1 MANPIV
7 NVLVLIPTLDIGGVE
22 VDLVRTLPLIARER
36 FNISV
41 LTFLRR
47 GTLADQLDAEGIRV
61 ISRPDQRPSQSDN
74 VRVRRRD
81 RGFGRNRQDTCR
93 DGWRQ
98 LPLLQTVQKPLSAV
112 MIGARIVR
120 KLLDPNIDIVH
131 TVLPNSYFYG
141 TLGNLL
147 VHRRPLVMS
156 RVSLNWYQEQAAVL
170 RISERYLL
178 HRGVAVAIA
187 NSRAVLRELRAEGI
201 PESKLRLVHNGINSR
216 AFARTLLERETARA
230 KLGISRVGL
239 VMSVVANLHTYKGHI
254 DLLVAL
260 SGIRERLPPH
270 WTLLAVGADVAGSM
284 ALLKRRTA
292 ELGLS
297 DQVRFLGQRTD
308 IATILSASDVHLSAS
323 HTESLPNNIL
333 EAMCAGLPIIATNV
347 GGVSEQLADGVSGM
361 LVPARAPHQLAGA
374 IEKLVGD
381 EELRLRLGREA
392 RDRVTRA
399 FPIEPV
405 VAALEEI
412 YGSLAPRHRDRVQP

>member
-1 MANPIV
+1 VANPIV

-22 VDLVRTLPLIARER
+22 VDLVRTLPLVARQR

-61 ISRPDQRPSQSDN
+61 ISPPDQWPRRQGSRLLPQSEGHEA
-74 VRVRRRD
+74 RRLAA
-81 RGFGRNRQDTCR
+81 
-93 DGWRQ
+93 
-98 LPLLQTVQKPLSAV
+98 LPLLQTVQKPLSAAMV
-112 MIGARIVR
+112 GARIVR

-141 TLGNLL
+141 ALGNLL

-156 RVSLNWYQEQAAVL
+156 RVSLNWYQEQVAML

-178 HRGVAVAIA
+178 HRAVAVAIA

-201 PESKLRLVHNGINSR
+201 PESKLRLVHNGIDSR
-216 AFARTLLERETARA
+216 AFARALIDRQTARA
-230 KLGISRVGL
+230 QLGISGMGL

-254 DLLVAL
+254 DLLLAL

-270 WTLLAVGADVAGSM
+270 WTLLAVGADIAGSM
-284 ALLKRRTA
+284 ALLRRRAA

-297 DQVRFLGQRTD
+297 GQVRFLGQRTD
-308 IATILSASDVHLSAS
+308 IATVLSASDLHLSAS

-347 GGVSEQLADGVSGM
+347 GGVSEQLADGVSGV

-374 IEKLVGD
+374 IERLVGD

-392 RDRVTRA
+392 RDRVARA

-412 YGSLAPRHRDRVQP
+412 YGSLTPRHHDRVQ

>member
-7 NVLVLIPTLDIGGVE
+7 NVLVLVPTLDIGGVE
-22 VDLVRTLPLIARER
+22 VDLVRTLPLVARER

-61 ISRPDQRPSQSDN
+61 ISPCDQRPRLRPQSAEHES
-74 VRVRRRD
+74 RRPV
-81 RGFGRNRQDTCR
+81 T
-93 DGWRQ
+93 
-98 LPLLQTVQKPLSAV
+98 PSLLQTVRKPLSAAMV
-112 MIGARIVR
+112 GARIVR
-120 KLLDPNIDIVH
+120 KLLDPSIDIVH

-147 VHRRPLVMS
+147 AHRRPLVMS
-156 RVSLNWYQEQAAVL
+156 RVSLNWYQEQIAML

-201 PESKLRLVHNGINSR
+201 PESKLRLIHNGIDSR
-216 AFARTLLERETARA
+216 AFARGLLDRETARA
-230 KLGISRVGL
+230 QLGISRAEL
-239 VMSVVANLHTYKGHI
+239 VMSIVANLHTYKGHM
-254 DLLVAL
+254 DLLLAL
-260 SGIRERLPPH
+260 SGIRERLPSR
-270 WTLLAVGADVAGSM
+270 WTLLAVGADIAGTM

-297 DQVRFLGQRTD
+297 SHVRFLGQRTD
-308 IATILSASDVHLSAS
+308 IAAILSASDLHLSAS

-361 LVPARAPHQLAGA
+361 LVPACAPHQLAGA

-392 RDRVTRA
+392 RDRVARA

>member
-7 NVLVLIPTLDIGGVE
+7 NVLVLVPTLDIGGVE
-22 VDLVRTLPLIARER
+22 VDLVRTLPLVARER

-61 ISRPDQRPSQSDN
+61 ISPCDQRLRLRPQSAGHESRRPVTPS
-74 VRVRRRD
+74 
-81 RGFGRNRQDTCR
+81 
-93 DGWRQ
+93 
-98 LPLLQTVQKPLSAV
+98 LLQTVRKPLSAAMV
-112 MIGARIVR
+112 GARIVR
-120 KLLDPNIDIVH
+120 KLLDPSIDIVH

-147 VHRRPLVMS
+147 AHRRPLVMS
-156 RVSLNWYQEQAAVL
+156 RVSLNWYQEQIAML
-170 RISERYLL
+170 RISERYFL

-201 PESKLRLVHNGINSR
+201 PESKLRLIHNGIDSR
-216 AFARTLLERETARA
+216 AFARALLDRETARA
-230 KLGISRVGL
+230 QLGISRAGL
-239 VMSVVANLHTYKGHI
+239 VMSVVANLHTYKGHM
-254 DLLVAL
+254 DLLLAL
-260 SGIRERLPPH
+260 SGIRERLPSG
-270 WTLLAVGADVAGSM
+270 WMLLAVGADIAGTM

-297 DQVRFLGQRTD
+297 SHVRFLGQRTD
-308 IATILSASDVHLSAS
+308 IAAILSASDLHLSAS

-361 LVPARAPHQLAGA
+361 LVPACAPHQLAGA

-392 RDRVTRA
+392 RDRVARA